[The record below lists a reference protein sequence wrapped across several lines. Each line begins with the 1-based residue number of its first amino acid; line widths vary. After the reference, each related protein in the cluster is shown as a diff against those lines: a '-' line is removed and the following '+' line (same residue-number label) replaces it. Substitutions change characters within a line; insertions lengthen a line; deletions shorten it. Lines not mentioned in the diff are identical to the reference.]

1 MNKAEE
7 YTGRNHVLDNL
18 FVKSLSYLEGLH
30 GKLFSMRF
38 SQSDF
43 EQLNA
48 SFTFNNLEK
57 NLELAHVFEKVES
70 LSIHITQNLVDQ
82 VERVSSQLINDYML
96 HQQCVFL
103 LDQVAH
109 SHLSSAVKQALA
121 VFHLLQ
127 NKKIDNHLFKNYP
140 QLKGILSK
148 EKPSTNMIDGWYFN
162 DNFFTIDHDLFH
174 YLGVELD
181 IIRPTDKKFCVKSIN
196 FLEEVSRYTPGE
208 SINKIA
214 SDWKNTTKGNKRW
227 QGTLLENIVEGEK
240 AKSTH
245 GFDWISENEVIY
257 QKAYGV
263 GLSGGSESFLFKKD
277 ELGNW
282 QKVKRLQK
290 LIR

>member
-1 MNKAEE
+1 MNKSEISADMDE
-7 YTGRNHVLDNL
+7 VLDNL
-18 FVKSLSYLEGLH
+18 FVKSLSYIEGLQS
-30 GKLFSMRF
+30 KLFSKRF
-38 SQSDF
+38 SREDF

-48 SFTFNNLEK
+48 SFTFNELEK
-57 NLELAHVFEKVES
+57 NIELVHIFKKVES
-70 LSIHITQNLVDQ
+70 MSMHVTQNLVDQ
-82 VERVSSQLINDYML
+82 IERESSQLINDYML

-103 LDQVAH
+103 VDQVAH

-127 NKKIDNHLFKNYP
+127 NKKIDNQLFKNYP

-148 EKPSTNMIDGWYFN
+148 EKPSDSIIDGWYFN
-162 DNFFTIDHDLFH
+162 DNFFTIDHGLFH
-174 YLGVELD
+174 YLGVEFD
-181 IIRPTDKKFCVKSIN
+181 IIRPTDKKFCVKSIT

-214 SDWKNTTKGNKRW
+214 SDWKTTTKGNKRW

-240 AKSTH
+240 GKSAH
-245 GFDWISENEVIY
+245 GFNWISENEVIY

-263 GLSGGSESFLFKKD
+263 GLSGGSETFLFQKD
-277 ELGNW
+277 PQGNW
-282 QKVKRLQK
+282 QKIKRLQK

>member
-1 MNKAEE
+1 MNKPEISADMDD
-7 YTGRNHVLDNL
+7 VLDNL

-48 SFTFNNLEK
+48 SFTFNELEK
-57 NLELAHVFEKVES
+57 NLELAHIFEKVES
-70 LSIHITQNLVDQ
+70 LSMHITQNLVDQ
-82 VERVSSQLINDYML
+82 VEIESSQLINDYML
-96 HQQCVFL
+96 HQECVFL
-103 LDQVAH
+103 VDQMAH

-127 NKKIDNHLFKNYP
+127 NKKLDQQLFKNYP
-140 QLKGILSK
+140 QLKVVLSK
-148 EKPSTNMIDGWYFN
+148 EKPSDSIIDGWYFN
-162 DNFFTIDHDLFH
+162 DNFFTIDHGLFH

-181 IIRPTDKKFCVKSIN
+181 IIRPADKKFCVKSIN
-196 FLEEVSRYTPGE
+196 FLEEVSRYTLGE

-214 SDWKNTTKGNKRW
+214 SDWKTTSKEKKRW

-240 AKSTH
+240 NKSTH
-245 GFDWISENEVIY
+245 GFDWIADNEVIY
-257 QKAYGV
+257 QNSYGV
-263 GLSGGSESFLFKKD
+263 GLSGGSETFLFKKD
-277 ELGNW
+277 PQGNW
-282 QKVKRLQK
+282 QKIKRLQK